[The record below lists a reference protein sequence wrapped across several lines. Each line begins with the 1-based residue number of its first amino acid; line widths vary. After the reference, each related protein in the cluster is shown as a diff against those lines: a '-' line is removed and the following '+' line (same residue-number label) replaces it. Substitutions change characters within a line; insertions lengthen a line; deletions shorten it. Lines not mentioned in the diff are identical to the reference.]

1 MQVIEVQHKHNVQN
15 TQVIIYFFL
24 LPLVIRRQIQTF
36 ATKENADEKQ
46 RIKAKKKKKQHEKDI
61 YQGWEQKW
69 NKQQIKLSALSIK
82 NL

>member
-1 MQVIEVQHKHNVQN
+1 M
-15 TQVIIYFFL
+15 
-24 LPLVIRRQIQTF
+24 RQIQTF